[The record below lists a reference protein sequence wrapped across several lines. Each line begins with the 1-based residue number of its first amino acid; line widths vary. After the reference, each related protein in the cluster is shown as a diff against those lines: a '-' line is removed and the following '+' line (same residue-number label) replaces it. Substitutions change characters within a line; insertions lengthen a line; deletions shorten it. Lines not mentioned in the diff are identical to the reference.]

1 MRRPA
6 DASYRLKALDM
17 RDCGMGPGGV
27 AALASLLQG
36 CSGIR
41 SLVLAG
47 NDLGDEGACKVGQAG
62 MGKRSL

>member
-1 MRRPA
+1 
-6 DASYRLKALDM
+6 
-17 RDCGMGPGGV
+17 MGPGGV